1 MAVPSTNILGVR
13 VDLVDLPQT
22 LQLIENFI
30 DSGRP
35 HQIVVVNVSKIVR
48 AQYDDF
54 LKKIIN
60 DADLVGADGV
70 PVVWMS
76 KLFKPEIPGRVNG
89 TDLME
94 ALVAAAAQKGYSVYF
109 FGAEDDVINKV
120 VAFYSKKYP
129 TLKIAGARNGYFS
142 EDEEIDI
149 VKQIR
154 KSNADIMFV
163 GFGSPKKEIF
173 INKYKYQMNVPVIHG
188 VGGSFDVVAGK
199 TKRAPVWMQKY
210 GLEWFFRILQEPK
223 RMLKRYLITN
233 FLFIIFVIMKMLG
246 IKKFE

>member
-1 MAVPSTNILGVR
+1 MAIPSTNILGVR

-30 DSGRP
+30 NSGRP
-35 HQIVVVNVSKIVR
+35 HQIVVVNVSKIVK
-48 AQYDDF
+48 AQYDNF

-60 DADLVGADGV
+60 DADLVGADGI

-76 KLFKPEIPGRVNG
+76 KLFKPVIPGRVNG
-89 TDLME
+89 TDLMK
-94 ALVAAAAQKGYSVYF
+94 ALVATAAQKGYSVYF

-120 VAFYSKKYP
+120 VSFYSKKYP
-129 TLKIAGARNGYFS
+129 ALKIAGARNGYFS

-173 INKYKYQMNVPVIHG
+173 INKYKYQMKVPVIHG

-199 TKRAPVWMQKY
+199 TKRAPIWMQKY

-223 RMLKRYLITN
+223 RMLKRYLVTN
-233 FLFIIFVIMKMLG
+233 SLFIIFVIMKMLG
-246 IKKFE
+246 IKKFK